1 MSKFLRH
8 WMAAL
13 AILWA
18 WFAPMA
24 GQALAVESVYGAPV
38 EYEVKAAFVHN
49 FAKFI
54 EWPENV
60 FDRADSPLRIGIL
73 GQGPINEPLMNLN
86 GKDVQ
91 NRSLEVT
98 RIRNTKNLRQY
109 HIIFVNPSEKG
120 RTRSLLR
127 RLKGTGIL
135 TIGDLD
141 GFAEQG
147 GAFNFYL
154 EEGKVRFEINDCAA
168 HRENLKISSKLLRLA
183 RIVCSNNR

>member
-1 MSKFLRH
+1 MNKFLRH

-13 AILWA
+13 AILWG
-18 WFAPMA
+18 WCAPM
-24 GQALAVESVYGAPV
+24 AVESVYAAPV

-54 EWPENV
+54 EWPEHA

-73 GQGPINEPLMNLN
+73 GEGPIDEPLMNLN
-86 GKDVQ
+86 GKEVQ

-98 RIRNTKNLRQY
+98 RAGNTKNLRQY

-127 RLKGTGIL
+127 KLKGTGIL

-168 HRENLKISSKLLRLA
+168 RRENLKVSSKLLRLA
-183 RIVCSNNR
+183 RIVCPNNR

>member
-1 MSKFLRH
+1 
-8 WMAAL
+8 MAVL
-13 AILWA
+13 AILWG
-18 WFAPMA
+18 WCAPM
-24 GQALAVESVYGAPV
+24 AVESVYAASV

-54 EWPENV
+54 EWPEHA

-73 GQGPINEPLMNLN
+73 GEGPINEPLMGMT
-86 GKDVQ
+86 GKGVQ

-98 RIRNTKNLRQY
+98 RVRNTKNLRQY
-109 HIIFVNPSEKG
+109 HIVFVNPSEKG
-120 RTRSLLR
+120 RVRSILR
-127 RLKGTGIL
+127 ALKGTGIL
-135 TIGDLD
+135 TIGDFE

-168 HRENLKISSKLLRLA
+168 RRENLKISSKLLRLA